1 MFMLLKRLTCMEAIR
16 MSLCGLCSP
25 DQNERLGGV
34 LSVDELIDAKV
45 TSMQCTGM

>member
-1 MFMLLKRLTCMEAIR
+1 M
-16 MSLCGLCSP
+16 GGVCSP

-45 TSMQCTGM
+45 ISWQQDAV